1 MKLYF
6 IANCLTRPYLVL
18 YMRSLLLVHYI
29 LAMLSVSRGYYNS
42 LPKTIFPAAR
52 STLSTPYR
60 NLFRKISATMSS
72 SSSANGGYLSVH
84 VKGMIT
90 SGEASTSSF
99 YRNTLQNAKESV
111 LESGISRFDV
121 LNRIDNNN
129 EFLLVEVYNSATGPA
144 DHKLTAHYNSWR
156 ENVADLMAEP
166 RSAAKYTTLF
176 PPRHNWKTDA
186 SAGSLQEN
194 AYMKSAPWD
203 QIPFAVD
210 PGI

>member
-1 MKLYF
+1 
-6 IANCLTRPYLVL
+6 
-18 YMRSLLLVHYI
+18 MRSLFLVHYI
-29 LAMLSVSRGYYNS
+29 LAMLSVSRGFYNS
-42 LPKTIFPAAR
+42 LPKTIFPAALAR
-52 STLSTPYR
+52 SSLSSTNRY
-60 NLFRKISATMSS
+60 LFRKISTTMSS
-72 SSSANGGYLSVH
+72 SSSASGGYLSVH

-90 SGEASTSSF
+90 PGEPSTSSF

-156 ENVADLMAEP
+156 ENVANLMAEP

-176 PPRHNWKTDA
+176 PPSHNWKTDA
-186 SAGSLQEN
+186 SAGTFEEN
-194 AYMKSAPWD
+194 TYMKSAPWD

-210 PGI
+210 SGI

>member
-1 MKLYF
+1 
-6 IANCLTRPYLVL
+6 
-18 YMRSLLLVHYI
+18 MRSLFLVHYI
-29 LAMLSVSRGYYNS
+29 LAMLSVSRGFYNS
-42 LPKTIFPAAR
+42 LPKTIFPAALTR
-52 STLSTPYR
+52 STLSVNCR
-60 NLFRKISATMSS
+60 NLIRKTSTTMSIS
-72 SSSANGGYLSVH
+72 SSPSGGYLSVH
-84 VKGMIT
+84 VKGLIT
-90 SGEASTSSF
+90 PGEPSTSSF

-156 ENVADLMAEP
+156 ENVANLMAEP

-186 SAGSLQEN
+186 SAGNLQEDT
-194 AYMKSAPWD
+194 YMKSVPWD
-203 QIPFAVD
+203 QTPFAVD
-210 PGI
+210 PGN